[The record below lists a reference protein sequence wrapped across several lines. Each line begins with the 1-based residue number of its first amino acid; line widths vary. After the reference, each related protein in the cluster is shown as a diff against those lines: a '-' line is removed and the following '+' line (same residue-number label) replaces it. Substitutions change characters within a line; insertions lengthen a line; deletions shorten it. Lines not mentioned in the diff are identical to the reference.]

1 MTPPPSPDAKSNPII
16 NSPYKEPEEHWPLDS
31 EFRVDNTNQPRVG
44 RRKSGTDLPVPKP
57 YKQTSSD
64 RRAARNFEPH
74 LQIELLRS
82 CLKSWR
88 SRGYPGTSRYTR
100 ELLQHWSNEDIDT
113 RPLWC
118 QREAVE
124 TIIWLKEA
132 QGIDDKQSW
141 NHVHQQLTQV
151 NEKFNDGIERL
162 AVKMATGTGKT
173 WVMAMLIL
181 WYAVNRP
188 ENETAD
194 VLIITPNLTVR
205 DRLKV
210 LSTEKG
216 GDGETSI
223 GNVELSLYEKL
234 LPPGVTLPAGLHV
247 TVRNYHVF
255 WPRREIIGVGDS
267 EEKAAKLEKQLLK
280 HGPKDRLSPDLD
292 ETVEQMLD
300 RVLPNH
306 RNRGK
311 LLILNDEAHH
321 CYRMSGRRNH
331 EGRWFTALK
340 TIKQLGRLELVIDL
354 SATPTYLALPVGL
367 DYELFPWVVSDTPL
381 IEAIEAG
388 LTKIPQLPVDDD
400 THQEVPFYRN
410 TYKSLNGQ
418 KLEAGKFPP
427 ELTRLL
433 ERIHEDYLKFEE
445 VYASVRKIPVLI
457 VVTGTIDDAEACYR
471 ELAGEKLVDS
481 WCKGKFS
488 TFSNVR
494 EDGEGPHEF
503 PHTFIIHSKL
513 DSVEEA
519 VDKEVERSAKFQE
532 AFFPRLEKEPNA
544 DYIKRLRHVRDT
556 VGQAGQLG
564 EVVRCIISVGMLTE
578 GWDAK
583 TVTHIVG
590 YRAFE
595 SDLLC
600 EQITGRA
607 LRRTSIPVEGE
618 PVVPEY
624 ARVTGV
630 PFRFMRGTNNPKKPF
645 DRETYSVET
654 MPQRKEFRIAFPKVS
669 GYELVLPGREVVL
682 CKAKASAPYD
692 PGVANNPS
700 GTLIKGV
707 VGEEWKMKTTT
718 TSRYQSIVY
727 ELARL
732 AMYSF
737 LVDQKEK
744 ILDKSVRQRALF
756 ASVLAATRKWLEL
769 KDFSETEKAKLLV
782 SPHDV
787 AIPLQIALCC
797 VNKEGMEPKIHPVF
811 LSDRPKSSDTG
822 RIKFD
827 TSLGNRY
834 PLDTNAVTNTSELN
848 RAACHSATE
857 AHLSKILDENPRVAA
872 WVRNYRLGWTI
883 PYRDLKTGVQR
894 QYEPDFVVRVN
905 GESKVPRMLI
915 LEVKGVVDD
924 DSEHKAKTV
933 QQWWLPAVN
942 GSDEPVCEGN
952 WEYHIISANDNLENK
967 LNLILN
973 CVN

>member
-1 MTPPPSPDAKSNPII
+1 M
-16 NSPYKEPEEHWPLDS
+16 
-31 EFRVDNTNQPRVG
+31 
-44 RRKSGTDLPVPKP
+44 
-57 YKQTSSD
+57 
-64 RRAARNFEPH
+64 
-74 LQIELLRS
+74 
-82 CLKSWR
+82 
-88 SRGYPGTSRYTR
+88 
-100 ELLQHWSNEDIDT
+100 LQHWGNEELDT

-124 TIIWLKEA
+124 TIIWLKEVK
-132 QGIDDKQSW
+132 GIDNKQSW
-141 NHVHQQLTQV
+141 NYVHQQLAEV
-151 NEKFNDGIERL
+151 NEKYNDDIERL

-188 ENETAD
+188 ENQSAD

-216 GDGETSI
+216 SDGETSI

-234 LPPGVTLPAGLHV
+234 LPPGVILPAGLHV

-255 WPRREIIGVGDS
+255 WPRKEIFGIGDS
-267 EEKAAKLEKQLLK
+267 EEKAAKLEKQILK

-292 ETVEQMLD
+292 ETEEQMLD

-311 LLILNDEAHH
+311 LLVLNDEAHH
-321 CYRMSGRRNH
+321 CYRMSGRRSH

-354 SATPTYLALPVGL
+354 SATPTYLTLPAGL
-367 DYELFPWVVSDTPL
+367 DYELFPWIVSNTPL

-410 TYKSLNGQ
+410 IYKSLNGQ
-418 KLEAGKFPP
+418 KLEAGNFPP

-433 ERIHEDYLKFEE
+433 KRIHEDYLKFKEA
-445 VYASVRKIPVLI
+445 YASVRKIPVLI

-471 ELAGEKLVDS
+471 ELAGEKLADG

-494 EDGEGPHEF
+494 EDGHGPHEF
-503 PHTFIIHSKL
+503 PRTFIIHSKL
-513 DSVEEA
+513 DSVEET
-519 VDKEVERSAKFQE
+519 VDREVERSAKFQE
-532 AFFPRLEKEPNA
+532 VFFPQLEKESNA

-564 EVVRCIISVGMLTE
+564 EMVRCIISVGMLTE

-607 LRRTSIPVEGE
+607 LRRTSIPIEGE

-630 PFRFMRGTNNPKKPF
+630 PFRFMRGTDNPEKLIG
-645 DRETYSVET
+645 RETYPVET
-654 MPQRKEFRIAFPKVS
+654 MLRRKEFRITFPKVS
-669 GYELVLPGREVVL
+669 GYELVRPGQEVVL
-682 CKAKASAPYD
+682 CRTKASAPYN
-692 PGVANNPS
+692 PGVANSPT

-707 VGEEWKMKTTT
+707 IGAEWEMKTTIA
-718 TSRYQSIVY
+718 SRHQSIVY

-737 LVDQKEK
+737 LVEPEEK

-756 ASVLAATRKWLEL
+756 ASILLATREWLEL
-769 KDFSETEKAKLLV
+769 KDFSETEKARLLV
-782 SPHDV
+782 SPHNI
-787 AIPLQIALCC
+787 AIPLEIALCC
-797 VNKEGMEPKIHPVF
+797 VSKDGVEPKIHPVF

-834 PLDTNAVTNTSELN
+834 PLDTNAVTNMSELN

-857 AHLSKILDENPRVAA
+857 AHLSKILDADPRVAA

-883 PYRDLKTGVQR
+883 PYRDLKTGAQR

-905 GESKVPRMLI
+905 DESKVPRTLI

-924 DSEHKAKTV
+924 DSEHKAKAV
-933 QQWWLPAVN
+933 RQWWLPAVN

-952 WEYHIISANDNLENK
+952 WEYHMISANDNLENK

-973 CVN
+973 SAN